1 MVLLHI
7 ICFCNEG
14 NWNRKGQIQ
23 ETDKTW
29 SIPYPSGMH
38 PLETTGNWCKTQTQS
53 KTTPCSTFPII
64 SWVPQ
69 RRWLKA
75 SSKIALRIGNLI
87 RQIQVAKLH
96 WRQWDLYKGR
106 FCNGKSNTGT
116 EKSCTLNKEVF
127 QVNLN
132 TSHRFVLKQF
142 PPCPA
147 NKNWTWTTSA
157 KSVTLCE
164 QSHKRNSLQSY
175 SIIDNWDINVKWYF

>member
-1 MVLLHI
+1 MKGTGTERDRYRRQTRHEVFHI
-7 ICFCNEG
+7 RLAYTP
-14 NWNRKGQIQ
+14 WTPRA
-23 ETDKTW
+23 
-29 SIPYPSGMH
+29 
-38 PLETTGNWCKTQTQS
+38 TGARHRETQS

-157 KSVTLCE
+157 KSVTLCV
-164 QSHKRNSLQSY
+164 QSHKHNSLQSY
-175 SIIDNWDINVKWYF
+175 SIIDNWDINIKWYF

>member
-1 MVLLHI
+1 MKGTGTERDRYRRQTRHEVFHI
-7 ICFCNEG
+7 RLAYTP
-14 NWNRKGQIQ
+14 WR
-23 ETDKTW
+23 
-29 SIPYPSGMH
+29 PRA
-38 PLETTGNWCKTQTQS
+38 TGARLRETQS
-53 KTTPCSTFPII
+53 NTTPCSTFPII

-157 KSVTLCE
+157 KSVTLCV
-164 QSHKRNSLQSY
+164 QSHKHNSLQSY
-175 SIIDNWDINVKWYF
+175 SIIDNWDINIKWYF